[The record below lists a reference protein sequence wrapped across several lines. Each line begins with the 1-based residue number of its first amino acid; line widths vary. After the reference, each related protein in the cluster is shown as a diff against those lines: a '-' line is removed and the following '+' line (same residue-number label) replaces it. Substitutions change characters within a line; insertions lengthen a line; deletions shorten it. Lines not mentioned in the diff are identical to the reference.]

1 MVCSLVVTKPT
12 SDHCTVNFLGLASQP
27 VEEGHVGEQTI
38 LILGVTELSE
48 QLLDIVL
55 GNLVTEIAEDVVE
68 LRQHHGAVAVLV
80 VELEELQVVV
90 VGALG
95 VGGGNSG
102 LDLLHHIVVLGELLS
117 LLVSLTLGDTGLLGD
132 VQAKSVHHVSEEEEV
147 NLAFA
152 IPVVDVADVL
162 DLCFINHFENVN
174 LPLLTTKEGTKDRAE
189 VPM

>member
-1 MVCSLVVTKPT
+1 MVLSLVVTKPT

-27 VEEGHVGEQTI
+27 VQEGHVGEQTI

-55 GNLVTEIAEDVVE
+55 GNLVTEITEDVVE
-68 LRQHHGAVAVLV
+68 LSQHHGAVAVLV

-95 VGGGNSG
+95 
-102 LDLLHHIVVLGELLS
+102 
-117 LLVSLTLGDTGLLGD
+117 DTGLLGD
-132 VQAKSVHHVSEEEEV
+132 VQAKSVHHVSEEKEV

-174 LPLLTTKEGTKDRAE
+174 LPLLTTKEG
-189 VPM
+189 